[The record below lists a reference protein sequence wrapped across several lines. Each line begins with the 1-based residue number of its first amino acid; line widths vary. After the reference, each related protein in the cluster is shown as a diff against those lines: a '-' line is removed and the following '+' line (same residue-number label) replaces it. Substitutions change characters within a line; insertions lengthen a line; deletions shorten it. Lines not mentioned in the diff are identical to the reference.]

1 MKYQQ
6 DIGEWN
12 EDLVNTKEINSW
24 LNSIPEETAFPRII
38 PSLPTSASLNKFPR
52 YVLNQLNIFV
62 PVGNDINIVIP
73 VKLEGWPVQ
82 EDKTVERIL
91 KVTKKS
97 GNRERDVGCCLYES
111 ANR

>member
-24 LNSIPEETAFPRII
+24 LNSIPEETALPRII
-38 PSLPTSASLNKFPR
+38 PVEPPIVNINKNNILNNAELILKYNNNKFPR

-73 VKLEGWPVQ
+73 VKY
-82 EDKTVERIL
+82 DTVTAKQSRHEAAI
-91 KVTKKS
+91 K
-97 GNRERDVGCCLYES
+97 
-111 ANR
+111 

>member
-24 LNSIPEETAFPRII
+24 LNSIPEETAFPRLI

-73 VKLEGWPVQ
+73 VK
-82 EDKTVERIL
+82 
-91 KVTKKS
+91 
-97 GNRERDVGCCLYES
+97 
-111 ANR
+111 